1 MPWFPACPCAGTRWA
16 CTRVSRA
23 HGTATSSPGGCAL
36 TSSLR
41 WELGHP
47 ASWPPSQLRACP
59 APCWS
64 CCCAGR
70 AVPAAVSAWPGAPR
84 WPRFAARLHSLPP
97 PLPVLAAGQSVA
109 LLALTPHL
117 SASIGTSGRCPGS
130 PLWPR
135 PCCSSGLAPGLAL
148 LAGSGDVPH
157 VPAVPARPYPSPWDC
172 ATAVLCPVS
181 LRHVPTACP
190 VSLQHVLRPHST
202 PRVPVSQHGYTSGT
216 GVPWVPGLQFGS
228 TARVVCGDCI
238 PGSLWLCVYPQLC
251 QGQGGSAAPNPLG
264 SPGQQT
270 SWGHVSGG
278 LRAHGRWHGAM
289 LPPAPRPPV
298 SQAKTEEQIAAEEAW
313 YETDKVWLVH
323 KDGFSLGELGSGQAM
338 GVPGTAPLSPA
349 CPRRQPAAAGGGQRP
364 A

>member
-1 MPWFPACPCAGTRWA
+1 MPWFPACPCAGTHWA

-36 TSSLR
+36 TPSLR

-130 PLWPR
+130 PLWPH

-157 VPAVPARPYPSPWDC
+157 VPAVPARPYPPPWDC

-216 GVPWVPGLQFGS
+216 GVPWVPGLQFGG
-228 TARVVCGDCI
+228 AAP
-238 PGSLWLCVYPQLC
+238 PGLLGLCVMTASQGHCGFVSTPSCVRDRGALQL
-251 QGQGGSAAPNPLG
+251 QTLWGPRGSRQVG
-264 SPGQQT
+264 DT
-270 SWGHVSGG
+270 F
-278 LRAHGRWHGAM
+278 R
-289 LPPAPRPPV
+289 
-298 SQAKTEEQIAAEEAW
+298 E
-313 YETDKVWLVH
+313 
-323 KDGFSLGELGSGQAM
+323 GSGLMEGGMAPCSLQPH
-338 GVPGTAPLSPA
+338 VPLSHR
-349 CPRRQPAAAGGGQRP
+349 PRQRSR
-364 A
+364 